1 MLNLSRRYRPSENKR
16 NHMHTLFHV
25 KTLQYAVCALLTAV
39 GFQTAFAAVI
49 AVSPTDNLNQII
61 AQAQAGDTLK
71 LASGVYQT
79 KIIIDK
85 PLTLEGP
92 ADRSATIQGDRQGRT
107 VSVHAP
113 DVVIRHLTVSGSGM
127 SLPDMDARHLS
138 GRNCHQRFGGKKR
151 YSR

>member
-1 MLNLSRRYRPSENKR
+1 
-16 NHMHTLFHV
+16 MHTLFHV

-127 SLPDMDARHLS
+127 SLPDMDAGIYLEETATNALVEKNDILDNSVGVYLHGPKR
-138 GRNCHQRFGGKKR
+138 CHGV
-151 YSR
+151 